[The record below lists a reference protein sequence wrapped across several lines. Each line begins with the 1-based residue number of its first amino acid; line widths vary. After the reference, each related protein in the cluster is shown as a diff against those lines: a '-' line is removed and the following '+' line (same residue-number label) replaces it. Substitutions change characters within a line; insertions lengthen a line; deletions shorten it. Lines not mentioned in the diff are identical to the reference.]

1 MSDAMGIDAIAPL
14 SATGPTLLTRP
25 APSAFADAMGSAADA
40 LSGALTRADALAA
53 GVALGKTDIAEAAIA
68 RAKADV
74 MLEVAAIAASRISGA
89 IATLMQ
95 TQV

>member
-1 MSDAMGIDAIAPL
+1 MQIESIGAMPAMNDAL
-14 SATGPTLLTRP
+14 VRGPKQ
-25 APSAFADAMGSAADA
+25 ASFAEALGSAADTMTA
-40 LSGALTRADALAA
+40 ALTRADALASAVAA
-53 GVALGKTDIAEAAIA
+53 GKADIAEAAIA

-89 IATLMQ
+89 ITTLLQ